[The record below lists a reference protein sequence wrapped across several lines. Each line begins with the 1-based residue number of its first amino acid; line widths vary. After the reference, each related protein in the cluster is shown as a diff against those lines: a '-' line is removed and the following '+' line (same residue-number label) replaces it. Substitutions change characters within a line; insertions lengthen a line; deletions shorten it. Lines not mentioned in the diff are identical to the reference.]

1 MPDGQGGIDIYLARI
16 VSVAA
21 EFTANEGGIYPT
33 EGRVA
38 GEGRLIQDQ
47 QIIASAKR
55 ELPPTL
61 RRM

>member
-1 MPDGQGGIDIYLARI
+1 MPDEQGGIDIYPARL

-38 GEGRLIQDQ
+38 GEGRLIQGRQ
-47 QIIASAKR
+47 VIASAKC

-61 RRM
+61 RTM